1 MSFRFSPFYSV
12 KGKNKG
18 NRKLHREIKTGGNE
32 VACQPRFLLFFRLGI
47 RMTQP
52 VLFQE
57 ALLHAKNK
65 GSADRLENGVSK
77 RVMEYHDAGKPYTR
91 KKEQTTQPHREDQS

>member
-1 MSFRFSPFYSV
+1 MSFRFNPFYFV

-65 GSADRLENGVSK
+65 GSADRLEKGVSK
-77 RVMEYHDAGKPYTR
+77 RVMEYHDAGKP
-91 KKEQTTQPHREDQS
+91 